1 MVPFAIPVRSGV
13 VDFNYYHQVIFVLL
27 YPDKLV
33 SINAAPGRYIIR
45 GARVRA
51 LNLEDIAGV

>member
-1 MVPFAIPVRSGV
+1 
-13 VDFNYYHQVIFVLL
+13 VIFVLL
-27 YPDKLV
+27 YPDKPV
-33 SINAAPGRYIIR
+33 SINSAPGRDIIR